1 MSTWQSNLIQIG
13 ETGDQLYSGI
23 TKYVFSDSFVH
34 CFFARDCKS
43 GSCHLNKYLYLLY
56 PMCEKVGT

>member
-34 CFFARDCKS
+34 CFLQETVSHVLAI
-43 GSCHLNKYLYLLY
+43 
-56 PMCEKVGT
+56 